1 MVERSHKP
9 AAINAA
15 SGQEDTAIVIADS
28 DKVTLKL
35 QTGES
40 VEILLYGATIVSW
53 KSGGEEKLWIS
64 ESAKLDGS
72 KAVRGGVPL
81 VFPVFG
87 KHDDPS
93 VTELPQHGFARVSKW
108 EFLGKTSNSPTNIQV
123 DLGLSPSQV
132 PQELREKWNNPFGL
146 IYSVNLSQTSIETK
160 MLVRNE
166 GTESFKFHVLFHTY
180 FKVPDVTKVKVVG
193 LNGLG
198 FKDKVA
204 SALNEVNSHFTLSG
218 EVDRVYHKAPRSV
231 IIEDD
236 KQVRFH
242 VESANLE
249 DVVVWNPWANGTP
262 KIVDFDPKD
271 GWKNMLCVETG
282 SVANFQS
289 LEAGS
294 VWEGGQVITA
304 TDSL

>member
-15 SGQEDTAIVIADS
+15 SGQEDTATVIAGS

-40 VEILLYGATIVSW
+40 VEILFYGATIVSW
-53 KSGGEEKLWIS
+53 KSGGEEKLWLS

-72 KAVRGGVPL
+72 KAIRGGVPL

-87 KHDDPS
+87 KHDDSS
-93 VTELPQHGFARVSKW
+93 VSELPQHGFARLSKW
-108 EFLGKTSNSPTNIQV
+108 EFLGKTSNSPTNVQV
-123 DLGLSPSQV
+123 DLGLSPNQV
-132 PQELREKWNNPFGL
+132 PQELREKWKHPFGL

-160 MLVRNE
+160 MLVSNK

-204 SALNEVNSHFTLSG
+204 SAVNEVDSYFTLSG
-218 EVDRVYHKAPRSV
+218 EVDRVYHKTPSSV

-242 VESANLE
+242 VERANLE
-249 DVVVWNPWANGTP
+249 DIVVWNPWSNGTP
-262 KIVDFDPKD
+262 KIADFDPKD

-282 SVANFQS
+282 SVADFQT
-289 LEAGS
+289 LEPGS

>member
-9 AAINAA
+9 AAINAQ
-15 SGQEDTAIVIADS
+15 STPEETATVIADS
-28 DKVTLKL
+28 EKVTLKL

-40 VEILLYGATIVSW
+40 VEILLYGATITSW
-53 KSGGEEKLWIS
+53 KSGGEEKLWLS
-64 ESAKLDGS
+64 SSAKMDGS
-72 KAVRGGVPL
+72 KAVRGGIPL

-87 KHDDPS
+87 TNDDES
-93 VTELPQHGFARVSKW
+93 VAKLPQHGFARVSKW
-108 EFLGKTSNSPTNIQV
+108 EFLGKTSNSPTNVQV
-123 DLGLSPSQV
+123 DLGLSPQNIS
-132 PQELREKWNNPFGL
+132 QELRDAWNHPFGL

-193 LNGLG
+193 LNGLQ
-198 FKDKVA
+198 FKDKVT
-204 SALNEVNSHFTLSG
+204 SAVNESDSHFSISG
-218 EVDRVYHKAPRSV
+218 QVDRVYTKAPRSV

-249 DVVVWNPWANGTP
+249 DVVVWNPWSDGTP
-262 KIVDFDPKD
+262 KIGDFDPKD
-271 GWKNMLCVETG
+271 GWKTMLCVETG
-282 SVANFQS
+282 SVAQFQT
-289 LEAGS
+289 LEPGS
-294 VWEGGQVITA
+294 VWEGGQVLAA
-304 TDSL
+304 TDPL